1 MAPSI
6 RIAIIGGGL
15 AGASLIHAL
24 IKSPHLDVHIFE
36 AAPEFKE
43 AGMAIGIAR
52 NAQAALRLIGPSAEQ
67 CLDKAGAV
75 PMKGV
80 KFMLAQGD
88 AAGNMA
94 DEVDA
99 TVQGKR
105 LTSIVHRVQ
114 LLEALLADIPEERM
128 HASKKLQKIDQGND
142 ITVYFTDG
150 TTHGCDILI
159 GADGIHSIVRKF
171 VLGENDPAAFPQN
184 SGAWFLMTLQPFDK
198 AQASLG
204 KDLVDL
210 EDAREFGWAGRAAFL
225 MHNILSGGQLVQFAI
240 ASYDRGAENGSS
252 NQWKRTVGAEEIRRL
267 FQDWPPHLSKAINEV
282 RQFKNSVHSVIAILT
297 EPQLLCNRPENEA
310 LYLWEHPKA
319 ASYVSGPVCVTGDAA
334 HSTTPWQGSGGGM
347 SVEDSLILSTLLN
360 RAKTPGEA
368 IAALK
373 VYDQVR
379 RPRTQRIVES
389 SRATGDMLIGV
400 HELDP
405 EISKSFMSRWD
416 FIIDI
421 DMEKHRDEALEMM
434 ENELKKGEAI

>member
-52 NAQAALRLIGPSAEQ
+52 NAQAALRLIGPSAEK
-67 CLDKAGAV
+67 CLDQAGAV

-80 KFMLAQGD
+80 KFMLAQGED
-88 AAGNMA
+88 SEGSMA
-94 DEVDA
+94 DEVDETA
-99 TVQGKR
+99 QGKR
-105 LTSIVHRVQ
+105 LTSIVHRVE
-114 LLEALLADIPEERM
+114 LLKALLADIPEDRM
-128 HASKKLQKIDQGND
+128 HSSKKLQKIDQGSCISIN
-142 ITVYFTDG
+142 FTDG
-150 TTHGCDILI
+150 TTHECDVLI

-171 VLGENDPAAFPQN
+171 VLGENDPAASPKN
-184 SGAWFLMTLQPFDK
+184 SGAWFLMTLQPFDR

-240 ASYDRGAENGSS
+240 ASHDRDVEHGSKD
-252 NQWKRTVGAEEIRRL
+252 QWKRTVGAEEIKKL
-267 FQDWPPHLSKAINEV
+267 FADWPPHLSKAVNE
-282 RQFKNSVHSVIAILT
+282 
-297 EPQLLCNRPENEA
+297 LLCNQPEHEA

-347 SVEDSLILSTLLN
+347 SIEDSFTLSTLLEH
-360 RAKTPGEA
+360 AKTPVEA

-400 HELDP
+400 HELD
-405 EISKSFMSRWD
+405 SRTAKSFMSRWD

-421 DMEKHRDEALEMM
+421 DMEKHRDEALQMM
-434 ENELKKGEAI
+434 EDELKRERVI

>member
-24 IKSPHLDVHIFE
+24 IKSPHLDVRIFE

-43 AGMAIGIAR
+43 AGMAIGISR

-67 CLDKAGAV
+67 CLDQAGAV

-80 KFMLAQGD
+80 KFMLAQGED
-88 AAGNMA
+88 VSGYMA
-94 DEVDA
+94 DEVDE

-128 HASKKLQKIDQGND
+128 HPSKKLQKIEQDNSV
-142 ITVYFTDG
+142 TVYFTDG
-150 TTHGCDILI
+150 TTHECDVLI

-171 VLGENDPAAFPQN
+171 VLGENDAAASPQN

-210 EDAREFGWAGRAAFL
+210 EDAREYGWAGRAAFL

-240 ASYDRGAENGSS
+240 AARDREDENGSS
-252 NQWKRTVGAEEIRRL
+252 DQWKRTVGADEIRKL
-267 FQDWPPHLSKAINEV
+267 FQDWPPHLRKAVNEV
-282 RQFKNSVHSVIAILT
+282 RQ
-297 EPQLLCNRPENEA
+297 
-310 LYLWEHPKA
+310 PK
-319 ASYVSGPVCVTGDAA
+319 
-334 HSTTPWQGSGGGM
+334 
-347 SVEDSLILSTLLN
+347 
-360 RAKTPGEA
+360 
-368 IAALK
+368 
-373 VYDQVR
+373 
-379 RPRTQRIVES
+379 
-389 SRATGDMLIGV
+389 
-400 HELDP
+400 
-405 EISKSFMSRWD
+405 ISF
-416 FIIDI
+416 
-421 DMEKHRDEALEMM
+421 H
-434 ENELKKGEAI
+434 

>member
-1 MAPSI
+1 MPPLFTSARPWKVNFIRNENLPIAMAPPI

-67 CLDKAGAV
+67 CLDQAGAV

-80 KFMLAQGD
+80 KFMLAQGED
-88 AAGNMA
+88 GSGNMA
-94 DEVDA
+94 DEVDE

-128 HASKKLQKIDQGND
+128 HASKKLQKIEQDNSL
-142 ITVYFTDG
+142 TVYFTDG
-150 TTHGCDILI
+150 TTHECDVLI

-171 VLGENDPAAFPQN
+171 VLGENDAAASPQN

-210 EDAREFGWAGRAAFL
+210 EDAREYGWAGRAAFL

-240 ASYDRGAENGSS
+240 ASHDREAEHGSS
-252 NQWKRTVGAEEIRRL
+252 DQWKRTVGAEEIKNL
-267 FQDWPPHLSKAINEV
+267 FQDWPPHLNKAVNEV
-282 RQFKNSVHSVIAILT
+282 RQFKISVH
-297 EPQLLCNRPENEA
+297 
-310 LYLWEHPKA
+310 
-319 ASYVSGPVCVTGDAA
+319 
-334 HSTTPWQGSGGGM
+334 
-347 SVEDSLILSTLLN
+347 
-360 RAKTPGEA
+360 
-368 IAALK
+368 
-373 VYDQVR
+373 
-379 RPRTQRIVES
+379 
-389 SRATGDMLIGV
+389 
-400 HELDP
+400 
-405 EISKSFMSRWD
+405 
-416 FIIDI
+416 
-421 DMEKHRDEALEMM
+421 
-434 ENELKKGEAI
+434 